1 MCNHIFLN
9 TLIRGHIRVYD
20 LTLLSL
26 LINVIRFIHGIWRFT
41 HFDPSPPNNPV
52 HQNTVPPMKSTRT
65 QLHVTDICESDDTL
79 HAAALTAERTT
90 PMLLP
95 EAKIDD
101 DDNIDDD
108 LGGQ

>member
-1 MCNHIFLN
+1 
-9 TLIRGHIRVYD
+9 
-20 LTLLSL
+20 
-26 LINVIRFIHGIWRFT
+26 
-41 HFDPSPPNNPV
+41 
-52 HQNTVPPMKSTRT
+52 MKSTRT

-108 LGGQ
+108 LGGQWEDNLEGQRHNDNPIDNDLGDIG